1 LSVDPVILFFAL
13 GVLARL
19 ARSDLRL
26 PESLYETLSIYLLLA
41 IGLKGGA
48 QLAVLPLATLWP
60 LALAAIA
67 LSALVPL
74 LLYPVLRTGVRLGS
88 ADAASIAAHY
98 GSVSVVT
105 FAVSQSALSRA
116 GIEPEA
122 SLAMLVALMEAPG
135 IIVGVLLARRALAR
149 EARTA
154 SGAPGAPGA
163 PGALGLPGAPGAQG
177 WPALLHEVLFGKAVV
192 LLLGGIVI
200 GWIAGPVALAPLD
213 PLFLGLFK
221 GVLALFLLELGLV
234 AGGRLQDLRRAGPR
248 LLAFGVLAPPVLALI
263 GAGTGLLLGLSAAG
277 IATLATLTASAS
289 YIAAPTAMRIA
300 VPQAN
305 PSLSIGLALGVT
317 FPLNVLVGIPLYI
330 ELARWLAG

>member
-1 LSVDPVILFFAL
+1 MNVDPVILFFAL

-149 EARTA
+149 EARSA
-154 SGAPGAPGA
+154 
-163 PGALGLPGAPGAQG
+163 PGAPGAQG

-192 LLLGGIVI
+192 LLLGGIAI
-200 GWIAGPVALAPLD
+200 GWIAGPAALAPLD
-213 PLFLGLFK
+213 PLFLDLFK

-263 GAGTGLLLGLSAAG
+263 GAGTGLLLDLSAAG

-305 PSLSIGLALGVT
+305 PSLSIGLSLGVT

>member
-154 SGAPGAPGA
+154 SGAPGA

>member
-1 LSVDPVILFFAL
+1 VSLDPVILFFAL

-26 PESLYETLSIYLLLA
+26 PDALYETLSIYLLIA

-48 QLAVLPLATLWP
+48 QIAVQPLAALWP
-60 LALAAIA
+60 VALAAVA
-67 LSALVPL
+67 LSAAVPL
-74 LLYPVLRTGVRLGS
+74 VLYPVLRAGVRLGA

-105 FAVSQSALSRA
+105 FAVAQSALARA

-122 SLAMLVALMEAPG
+122 FLAMLVALMEAPG
-135 IIVGVLLARRALAR
+135 IVVGVLLARRGMAR
-149 EARTA
+149 EAGRAGVSTSSWA
-154 SGAPGAPGA
+154 T
-163 PGALGLPGAPGAQG
+163 
-177 WPALLHEVLFGKAVV
+177 LLHEVLFGKAVV
-192 LLLGGIVI
+192 LLLGGIAI
-200 GWIAGPVALAPLD
+200 GWIAGPAALAPID
-213 PLFLGLFK
+213 PVFVGLFK

-234 AGGRLQDLRRAGPR
+234 AGGRVQDLRRAGPR
-248 LLAFGVLAPPVLALI
+248 LLAFGLIAPPLLALVG
-263 GAGTGLLLGLSAAG
+263 GALGLALGLSVAG
-277 IATLATLTASAS
+277 VATLATLAASAS

-317 FPLNVLVGIPLYI
+317 FPFNVLVGIPLYI
-330 ELARWLAG
+330 ELARRAAG

>member
-1 LSVDPVILFFAL
+1 MSVDPVILFFAL

-154 SGAPGAPGA
+154 SGAPGA

>member
-1 LSVDPVILFFAL
+1 MTLDPVILFFAL

-26 PESLYETLSIYLLLA
+26 PEALYETLSIYLLVA

-48 QLAVLPLATLWP
+48 QIAVQPLAALWP
-60 LALAAIA
+60 VALAAVA
-67 LSALVPL
+67 LSAAVPL
-74 LLYPVLRTGVRLGS
+74 VLYPVLRAGVRLGA

-105 FAVSQSALSRA
+105 FAVVQSALARA

-122 SLAMLVALMEAPG
+122 FLAMLVALMEAPG
-135 IIVGVLLARRALAR
+135 IVVGVLLARRGMAR
-149 EARTA
+149 EAGR
-154 SGAPGAPGA
+154 SGVGTSSWGT
-163 PGALGLPGAPGAQG
+163 
-177 WPALLHEVLFGKAVV
+177 LLHEVLFGKAVV
-192 LLLGGIVI
+192 LLLGGIAI
-200 GWIAGPVALAPLD
+200 GWIAGPAGLAPID
-213 PLFLGLFK
+213 PVFVGLFK

-248 LLAFGVLAPPVLALI
+248 LLAFGLIAPPLLALAG
-263 GAGTGLLLGLSAAG
+263 GALGLALGLSVAG
-277 IATLATLTASAS
+277 VATLATLAASAS

-317 FPLNVLVGIPLYI
+317 FPFNVLVGIPLYI
-330 ELARWLAG
+330 ELARRAAG